1 MAEPI
6 FDLEIT
12 QVIQPDDLA
21 WIEGEDAGDDSGLGC
36 NRDYR
41 DLRATTWAD
50 VDEVIEIERRML
62 EQSETL
68 GFMDSHEIQDLD
80 VGAAGATLAL
90 AATGCVPFTSCN
102 GGALG
107 GRHQEEYPL
116 VAFYLA
122 IGAIETIVS
131 AAQETGVG
139 LAQDNAYGTVHV
151 YARALRD
158 LHAFAQALSA
168 RRTGLE

>member
-1 MAEPI
+1 MAEQM
-6 FDLEIT
+6 FEVEIT

-50 VDEVIEIERRML
+50 VDEVIEIEWRML
-62 EQSETL
+62 EQSVTL

-80 VGAAGATLAL
+80 VGVAGAAFAL
-90 AATGCVPFTSCN
+90 AAAGCIPFTSCN

-107 GRHQEEYPL
+107 GRHLEEYPL
-116 VAFYLA
+116 VAFYLPKRLVEMVL
-122 IGAIETIVS
+122 GAAKE
-131 AAQETGVG
+131 ANAG
-139 LAQDNAYGTVHV
+139 LFQDPFGGTVHV
-151 YARALRD
+151 YGCELRDLHSFARALRNRQQSC
-158 LHAFAQALSA
+158 A
-168 RRTGLE
+168 